1 MFNYSVCL
9 MQILYFDSLIKAI
22 THRKKNLNC
31 NVSLVYYWLL
41 NMLFKCIYFEA
52 GCFIY
57 CQYTAE

>member
-41 NMLFKCIYFEA
+41 NM
-52 GCFIY
+52 
-57 CQYTAE
+57 